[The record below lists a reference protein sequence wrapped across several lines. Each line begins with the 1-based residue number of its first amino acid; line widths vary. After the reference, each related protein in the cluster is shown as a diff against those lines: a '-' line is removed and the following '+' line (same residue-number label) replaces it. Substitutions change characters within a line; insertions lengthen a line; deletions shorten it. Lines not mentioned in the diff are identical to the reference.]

1 MKLAVDVETGKNS
14 RRIWSCDLESEAGG
28 QLEPARGEVEV
39 PGVDLKAWNWPQLGL
54 EPWHGGLTWLGWKCD
69 NNVTILKLRASGV
82 RCCLCAVRANYCRC
96 KAICNNPMCIR
107 ECHRHHCQPI
117 RRLVLV
123 SFDQS
128 ETHITGNCL
137 EPKLLSRHEMPGLR
151 DPSPQ
156 HLGGCNKNKADHNIC
171 ETRLYWYL
179 IILWVR

>member
-39 PGVDLKAWNWPQLGL
+39 PGVDLKAWNWLQLGL

-82 RCCLCAVRANYCRC
+82 RCCFYCAVRANYCRC

-107 ECHRHHCQPI
+107 ECHRHHCHPG
-117 RRLVLV
+117 
-123 SFDQS
+123 SQS
-128 ETHITGNCL
+128 EGLYWCHLTNQRLTLQGTVWSQNFLAVMRCPDWGIRLLNIL
-137 EPKLLSRHEMPGLR
+137 EAA
-151 DPSPQ
+151 
-156 HLGGCNKNKADHNIC
+156 NK
-171 ETRLYWYL
+171 TRLT
-179 IILWVR
+179 IIFARPGSTDTW